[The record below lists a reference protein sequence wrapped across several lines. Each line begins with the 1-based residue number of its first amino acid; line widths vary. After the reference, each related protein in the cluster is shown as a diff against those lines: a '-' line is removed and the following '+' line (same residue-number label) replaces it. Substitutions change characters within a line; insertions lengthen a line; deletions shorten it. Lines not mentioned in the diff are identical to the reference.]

1 MAEETFVEAE
11 ELRFKIPDG
20 TLLAAKS
27 WGDESAS
34 IGVVAVHGFLDS
46 AASFDTLAPRLV
58 AGCSDIRVVAI
69 DLSGHG
75 KSSHRP
81 NHTNYHSSWVMEVI
95 TVADALGWDQ
105 FSLMCH
111 SMGTMV
117 GVTLAGAMPYR
128 IRHMILFDAIGP
140 GSVPPEKS
148 PLLLERALKQRLQ
161 FLQRQPRVYKNVDE
175 LVSRMMK
182 SDSQLTEASARRLV
196 ERGSELVPGGY
207 TFSHDARLRGPSLS
221 YMTEDQ
227 VLAFVARITCPVLV
241 IWAATRW
248 YKLDDKRNR
257 VREQTFPNVTVVNV
271 EGNHHVHLEHPERVE
286 KEVLSFLCAPQQPD
300 ARL

>member
-1 MAEETFVEAE
+1 M
-11 ELRFKIPDG
+11 
-20 TLLAAKS
+20 
-27 WGDESAS
+27 
-34 IGVVAVHGFLDS
+34 GVIAVHGFLDS

-58 AGCSDIRVVAI
+58 YACPDIRVVAV

-81 NHTNYHSSWVMEVI
+81 NHTNYHSSWVMEVL

-105 FSLMCH
+105 FSLLCH
-111 SMGTMV
+111 SMGTMI

-128 IRHMILFDAIGP
+128 VRHMVLFDAVGP
-140 GSVPPEKS
+140 GSIEPEKS

-161 FLQRQPRVYKNVDE
+161 FLQRQPRVYKSVDE
-175 LVSRMMK
+175 LVARMMK
-182 SDSQLTEASARRLV
+182 SDSQLTEASARKLV
-196 ERGSELVPGGY
+196 ERCSELVPGGF

-227 VLAFVARITCPVLV
+227 VLAYVARISCPVLV
-241 IWAATRW
+241 VWASTRW
-248 YKLDDKRNR
+248 YKLDDERNR
-257 VREQTFPNVTVVNV
+257 VREETFPNATVARV

-286 KEVLSFLCAPQQPD
+286 GLVLDFLRSNSSPRLQPT
-300 ARL
+300 AKL